1 MAADPETYLR
11 LACERDLLSLEP
23 RRGVRDGF
31 DAVIIGRAFVAADVL
46 SKAAA
51 RAVLDEY
58 ALAIAL
64 RDQQRGRML
73 MRGHFQLHAP
83 GQRLTAQR
91 VVVGALEFEHA
102 GEPWMLQRVLFAD
115 DATHL
120 DLVGRVPTPPGLVT
134 RHNVGFAAPPGGSRP
149 HQPFPQTLALGDDK
163 GGTATGHPLGSG
175 WGGTSWQARFVSDR
189 PLSADANWIEVD
201 GARIDL
207 PPRRPAPPSHVEE
220 ITPLDPVRAV
230 LVGEILSTD
239 RVHGDQDSFDI
250 ASRALLA
257 TGVLG
262 EGDAM
267 LEETRRIWSA
277 LSSAT
282 ATPGLPAPWDALLAR
297 FSKGD
302 GVNGSVAIG
311 TVIDDLEGYSI
322 RLDALVT
329 DEGSFS
335 IALAISP
342 GTPLLRHFPGLDLD
356 TSPVTWWAEDDRGNS
371 YVAFFSRGGGG
382 GPVAEGE
389 VRSLAPLDPKAREL
403 TLLPTTTHARGVVT
417 VPLAGLAESP

>member
-1 MAADPETYLR
+1 M
-11 LACERDLLSLEP
+11 
-23 RRGVRDGF
+23 
-31 DAVIIGRAFVAADVL
+31 
-46 SKAAA
+46 
-51 RAVLDEY
+51 
-58 ALAIAL
+58 
-64 RDQQRGRML
+64 
-73 MRGHFQLHAP
+73 
-83 GQRLTAQR
+83 
-91 VVVGALEFEHA
+91 
-102 GEPWMLQRVLFAD
+102 
-115 DATHL
+115 
-120 DLVGRVPTPPGLVT
+120 
-134 RHNVGFAAPPGGSRP
+134 
-149 HQPFPQTLALGDDK
+149 
-163 GGTATGHPLGSG
+163 
-175 WGGTSWQARFVSDR
+175 
-189 PLSADANWIEVD
+189 
-201 GARIDL
+201 
-207 PPRRPAPPSHVEE
+207 EE

-250 ASRALLA
+250 ASRALVA

-322 RLDALVT
+322 RLDALLT